1 MLPASR
7 LVHKTPP
14 WLTLVQITLDDSHND
29 DEPGEF
35 LAIKAFT
42 SAVNMGAAP
51 PKLLRPS
58 ITCDE
63 ASPVMN
69 HSKTCNGNCTKMKIA
84 KL

>member
-1 MLPASR
+1 
-7 LVHKTPP
+7 
-14 WLTLVQITLDDSHND
+14 VQITLDDSHNDKEDEDNDEDEDDD